1 MLNIDFFHTEL
12 PGRPMGKYAHIV
24 TLRVT
29 EGYAVFQTD
38 GELNR
43 ARVAAGVADQ
53 NPMTRITLFKRKQ
66 TTPERLNGRE
76 TLRNFGF
83 LADILDVFPDGKIP
97 DKDKEISTKSKEYNK
112 KRGQT
117 PYACFYNVHS
127 CKRCPD
133 CIAYGFA
140 IGDSGSEKSKIY
152 SDTAFSLT
160 DYASSH
166 EIFTLNAPYESGT
179 MSDRGDV
186 ATRISQQDHVKP
198 QVVFPSVLT
207 TRDLTASLFF
217 YVLQNVL
224 RTSRYGATTTRGG
237 TVKNHIA
244 AIVLSDGE
252 IFSNLLLTQRLH
264 DELQRQNK
272 LPNNGND
279 PVNVQDALN
288 TAQQIIPTLL
298 AEDNVHD
305 TQVLIGNDL
314 DLFLN
319 DVRLMNHDAIQ
330 AQYEQAMADCETYH
344 KTFIK
349 SDDKK

>member
-1 MLNIDFFHTEL
+1 MLNIDFFHAEL

-76 TLRNFGF
+76 TLRNFG
-83 LADILDVFPDGKIP
+83 LMGADCI
-97 DKDKEISTKSKEYNK
+97 YNES
-112 KRGQT
+112 
-117 PYACFYNVHS
+117 ACR
-127 CKRCPD
+127 KCPD
-133 CIAYGFA
+133 CVTYGFA
-140 IGDSGSEKSKIY
+140 IGDGGSEKSKVY
-152 SDTAFSLT
+152 ADTAYSLT
-160 DYASSH
+160 DYAVSH
-166 EIFTLNAPYESGT
+166 EVFTLNAPYEDGT
-179 MSDRGDV
+179 MSDKGV
-186 ATRISQQDHVKP
+186 VSSRINQQDHVKP
-198 QVVFPSVLT
+198 QVVFPSILT

-244 AIVLSDGE
+244 AIILSDGE

-264 DELQRQNK
+264 DTLSEQY
-272 LPNNGND
+272 GWDATSHD
-279 PVNVQDALN
+279 PVRVADALSA
-288 TAQQIIPTLL
+288 AQQVIPALL
-298 AEDNVHD
+298 AEDNVRD
-305 TQVLIGNDL
+305 TQVLVGGEL
-314 DLFLN
+314 DAFLSSIRAMSEG
-319 DVRLMNHDAIQ
+319 DVRDWLERAAKDSQIYHDANIAKQ
-330 AQYEQAMADCETYH
+330 P
-344 KTFIK
+344 
-349 SDDKK
+349 KKK